1 MNAITKGYQD
11 VPMTRRRAQLLAE
24 YADKL
29 AEMLENAPDDQD
41 LAEWIQSKIDRAAG
55 AIQSAYHY
63 LDQEDDEDLEKAV
76 GHKYTHRKRVGT
88 DKRGRARYRYYYAE
102 HQGGGITRASFEA
115 GSAFKLTWKGRRGHF
130 HIDRVEGDQVFIT
143 HDSRPDMEPV
153 AISKSELRALL
164 KRQHTKAE
172 QAHVEKRRKE
182 VEKIRE
188 DQEP

>member
-63 LDQEDDEDLEKAV
+63 LDQEDDEDLEKY
-76 GHKYTHRKRVGT
+76 HS
-88 DKRGRARYRYYYAE
+88 E
-102 HQGGGITRASFEA
+102 FL
-115 GSAFKLTWKGRRGHF
+115 KLTDEYEK
-130 HIDRVEGDQVFIT
+130 
-143 HDSRPDMEPV
+143 
-153 AISKSELRALL
+153 ELA
-164 KRQHTKAE
+164 Q
-172 QAHVEKRRKE
+172 RRK
-182 VEKIRE
+182 KRKAQNK
-188 DQEP
+188 DK